1 MAITKI
7 HPIKST
13 LKKAIDYIVDPA
25 KTDDKLLVSSFGCA
39 VETADLEF
47 EKTRLLAMQ
56 KGNNLA
62 HQLIQAFEPG
72 EVSYAQAHEIG
83 RQLAD
88 EILGGKY
95 EYVIAT
101 HINKEHC
108 HIVGLFKLSRE
119 QGYIVRPIPDSNDYE
134 ILAGHNRTRAWQMTG
149 HDMIPAEVVSADDAR
164 AVSIAVATNLLRRQ
178 DLTII
183 ERGKAYKAVLDAEKR
198 QGARTDIGT
207 SGENRQKFLTRE
219 IVADFFGVTEYEIRK
234 AIKLAGLIEPLADIL
249 EDTPRKLPIACAE
262 LIADYDATTQQAFVE
277 MCSIEGYT
285 LNKATVQ
292 KITRTCPPPSAGKQ
306 EIYAVW
312 RQARAEEAQRRT
324 APPKKISFDRRKFA
338 PYLQKLGK
346 DEFSFYYVGELCV
359 FWIRLITRK
368 GDYNMYLNAYTKEE
382 NYQKYFDFLEKLR
395 QSGETNMYGAVPYLQ
410 SEFPELRGSQ
420 KKANAILIALI
431 KSFEMK
437 EGDEPC

>member
-1 MAITKI
+1 MPKRDMNDLLKRRMSATQQAAEIVVGTEAYETLFRGAPAPETSRFCDL
-7 HPIKST
+7 PIDR
-13 LKKAIDYIVDPA
+13 LRP
-25 KTDDKLLVSSFGCA
+25 FF
-39 VETADLEF
+39 TADIGF
-47 EKTRLLAMQ
+47 HPYPPEKL
-56 KGNNLA
+56 K
-62 HQLIQAFEPG
+62 AF
-72 EVSYAQAHEIG
+72 SQ
-83 RQLAD
+83 QLA
-88 EILGGKY
+88 
-95 EYVIAT
+95 
-101 HINKEHC
+101 
-108 HIVGLFKLSRE
+108 E
-119 QGYIVRPIPDSNDYE
+119 QGIYERVIVRPIPGSNDYE

-234 AIKLAGLIEPLADIL
+234 AIKLAGLIGPLADIL

-262 LIADYDATTQQAFVE
+262 LIADYDAATQQAFVE

-285 LNKATVQ
+285 LNKAAVQ
-292 KITRTCPPPSAGKQ
+292 KITRTCPPPFAGKQ

-338 PYLQKLGK
+338 PYLEKLGSDK
-346 DEFSFYYVGELCV
+346 EL
-359 FWIRLITRK
+359 
-368 GDYNMYLNAYTKEE
+368 EE
-382 NYQKYFDFLEKLR
+382 LFLAFLR
-395 QSGETNMYGAVPYLQ
+395 QRVG
-410 SEFPELRGSQ
+410 
-420 KKANAILIALI
+420 
-431 KSFEMK
+431 
-437 EGDEPC
+437 